1 MDTDWTI
8 YVLRCC
14 DNTLYTGITKNIAK
28 RVEEHNAGGRLAAKY
43 TRARRPVTLVYVE
56 HAATRSDAARR
67 EYEIKQMDKRA
78 KELLVSGYQAIIR

>member
-43 TRARRPVTLVYVE
+43 TRTRRPVTLVYVE
-56 HAATRSDAARR
+56 HTSTRSDAARR
-67 EYEIKQMDKRA
+67 EYEIKQMDKRS
-78 KELLVSGYQAIIR
+78 KELLVSGYQTKVR